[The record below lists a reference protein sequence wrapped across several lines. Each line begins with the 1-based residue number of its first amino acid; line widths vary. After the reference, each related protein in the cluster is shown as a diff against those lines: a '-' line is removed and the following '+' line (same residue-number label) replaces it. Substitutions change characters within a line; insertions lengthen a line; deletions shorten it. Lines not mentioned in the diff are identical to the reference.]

1 MAWIADTYMFTK
13 KPSERSKNQY
23 EVTGKPIVSGGLEGG
38 DRITGYGVFP

>member
-23 EVTGKPIVSGGLEGG
+23 EVTGKPIGSLGVEGR
-38 DRITGYGVFP
+38 DRATGYGVFP